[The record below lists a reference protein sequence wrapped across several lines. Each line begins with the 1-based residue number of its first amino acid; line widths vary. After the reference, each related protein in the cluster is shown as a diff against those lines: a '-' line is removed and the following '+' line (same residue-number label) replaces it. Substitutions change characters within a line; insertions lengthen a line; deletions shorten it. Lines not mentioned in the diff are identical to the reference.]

1 MRPLKLTMSAFG
13 PYRNK
18 TVIDFNRLGMSGLYL
33 ITGDTGAGK
42 TTIFDAVKYAIYG
55 VASGDMREPGM
66 FRSKYADE
74 NTATEVILE
83 FECGEEIYTIKRS
96 PSYMRKKERGEGYT
110 RKNAD
115 AALIMPDGRVV
126 SGNSNVE
133 QEIYQIMGIDAEQ
146 FSQTA
151 MIAQGDF
158 LKLLLSPTSERRK
171 IFQKIFGTE
180 KYKRLQDALSD
191 DAKALHIRHKDLL
204 KSYKQYM
211 DGLIYDENSKIS
223 EEVKKVQNEGFPSD
237 EVVDVIERLICADEK
252 LYKENTALLNN
263 VLKELSE
270 ADTRA
275 GKAYEALKV
284 KRNQYQEILKKEL
297 E

>member
-1 MRPLKLTMSAFG
+1 
-13 PYRNK
+13 
-18 TVIDFNRLGMSGLYL
+18 
-33 ITGDTGAGK
+33 
-42 TTIFDAVKYAIYG
+42 
-55 VASGDMREPGM
+55 
-66 FRSKYADE
+66 
-74 NTATEVILE
+74 
-83 FECGEEIYTIKRS
+83 
-96 PSYMRKKERGEGYT
+96 
-110 RKNAD
+110 
-115 AALIMPDGRVV
+115 MPDGRVV

-191 DAKALHIRHKDLL
+191 DAKALHMRHKNLL

-223 EEVKKVQNEGFPSD
+223 EEAKGFRMKNF
-237 EVVDVIERLICADEK
+237 RLMRLWMLLKDLFVLMKNCIRK
-252 LYKENTALLNN
+252 ILLY
-263 VLKELSE
+263 
-270 ADTRA
+270 
-275 GKAYEALKV
+275 
-284 KRNQYQEILKKEL
+284 
-297 E
+297 